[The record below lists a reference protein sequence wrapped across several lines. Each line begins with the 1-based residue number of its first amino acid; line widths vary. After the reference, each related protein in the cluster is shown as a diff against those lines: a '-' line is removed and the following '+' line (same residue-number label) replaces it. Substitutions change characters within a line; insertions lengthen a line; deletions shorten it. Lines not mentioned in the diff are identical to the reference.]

1 MTAHGRQL
9 VLSRQARIVLKTG
22 VWLVCLAPLAV
33 LVARFALDRLG
44 TNPIEL
50 VTHTLGDWTLR
61 ILLASLAATPL
72 RILTGWAWPI
82 TLRRLL
88 GLFAF
93 AYAVLHF
100 LVWMVLDFY
109 FDWPQ
114 MAADIVKRPYIT
126 VGMTA
131 LLLLLPLAVTS
142 TAGMVKRL
150 GARAWRRLHR
160 LVHVAAVCGV
170 LHYVWLVKVGRQ
182 TPLIY
187 AAVLALLLAIRI
199 VDAVRRRMRRSR
211 RSDVMAPA

>member
-1 MTAHGRQL
+1 L

>member
-1 MTAHGRQL
+1 LTAHGRQL